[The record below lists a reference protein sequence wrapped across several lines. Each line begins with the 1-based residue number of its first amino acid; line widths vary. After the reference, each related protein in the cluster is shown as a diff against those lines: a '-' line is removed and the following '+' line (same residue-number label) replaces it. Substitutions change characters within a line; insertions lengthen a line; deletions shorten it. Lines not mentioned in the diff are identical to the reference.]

1 MTRRTKEQCY
11 IAATT
16 LDRLDDNYSLAD
28 QFSNQ
33 KRIVVADPGEKP
45 FLDVDPPLEWYM
57 GAGDSF
63 EMPFSNVTDPE
74 GKYVFFKVD
83 FRQAAR
89 FARYDYD

>member
-1 MTRRTKEQCY
+1 
-11 IAATT
+11 
-16 LDRLDDNYSLAD
+16 
-28 QFSNQ
+28 
-33 KRIVVADPGEKP
+33 
-45 FLDVDPPLEWYM
+45 M
-57 GAGDSF
+57 GAGDTF